1 MFERVLAVTVTWN
14 NKGGIGEIHLVGAVN
29 IACAAELKEAL
40 MDSLSAGQQVCIF
53 VDQITELDVCILQLL
68 LSASRV
74 WRQVGLDFRMT
85 GPWSPGVSQSISE
98 AGFPPLDVS
107 ATPSNSPVPVVSLE
121 DGRRGEV

>member
-1 MFERVLAVTVTWN
+1 
-14 NKGGIGEIHLVGAVN
+14 
-29 IACAAELKEAL
+29 